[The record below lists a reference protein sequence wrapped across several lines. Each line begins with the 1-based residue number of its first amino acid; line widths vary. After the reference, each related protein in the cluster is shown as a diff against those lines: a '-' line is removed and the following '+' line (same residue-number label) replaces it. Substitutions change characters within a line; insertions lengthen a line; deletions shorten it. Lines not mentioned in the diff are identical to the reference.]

1 MRVRGGL
8 KVSRKTCFFLKF
20 VSCEFLKLSQPGGQ
34 RGTSARG
41 HTMWT
46 GLTSGLSGALQSLDQ
61 AARDLTTIELE
72 DDDDEYGE
80 EPRALP
86 RGAPTRQ

>member
-1 MRVRGGL
+1 
-8 KVSRKTCFFLKF
+8 
-20 VSCEFLKLSQPGGQ
+20 
-34 RGTSARG
+34 
-41 HTMWT
+41 MWT

-61 AARDLTTIELE
+61 AARDLTTIERE

-86 RGAPTRQ
+86 RGAPRRQ

>member
-1 MRVRGGL
+1 
-8 KVSRKTCFFLKF
+8 
-20 VSCEFLKLSQPGGQ
+20 
-34 RGTSARG
+34 
-41 HTMWT
+41 MWN

-86 RGAPTRQ
+86 RGAPRRQRRGSGPACIAPRADAGAHA